1 MVTESNMHR
10 DMIAQRP
17 YAYLMYFFKLFGSKL
32 KKKWKEKKNNQNPP
46 KQRGIP
52 GKKAGGYVI
61 AAASGESNKTTL
73 IQFLSLSSLFKLGF
87 PSELY

>member
-1 MVTESNMHR
+1 MKR
-10 DMIAQRP
+10 
-17 YAYLMYFFKLFGSKL
+17 
-32 KKKWKEKKNNQNPP
+32 KKNNNKNPP

-52 GKKAGGYVI
+52 GKKAGDYVI

-73 IQFLSLSSLFKLGF
+73 TPFLSLSSLFKLGF